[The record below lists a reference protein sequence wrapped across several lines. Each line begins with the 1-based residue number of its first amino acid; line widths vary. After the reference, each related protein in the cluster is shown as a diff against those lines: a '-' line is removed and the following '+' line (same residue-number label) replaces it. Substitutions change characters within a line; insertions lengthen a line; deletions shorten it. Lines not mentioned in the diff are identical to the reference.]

1 MMCCIDKCLVVWN
14 LDRVVNVC
22 RERCGGQGF
31 LACNRFGE
39 YLAITHA
46 AMTAEGDNRV
56 LMIKIVKDMMT
67 NIQSKK
73 SQLPKLKYCPKNQLP
88 QLMDVLQLDY
98 LLDLLKYREVTL
110 FNQLTT
116 FLHKRTKEDKANPF
130 EVLMFESS
138 DAVQNLAQAYG
149 ERQALEFCIDQ
160 LKSIK
165 CGGVKATFELIF
177 KIFAVDIILRDLGFY
192 LS

>member
-31 LACNRFGE
+31 LACNRFGD
-39 YLAITHA
+39 YIAIAHA

-73 SQLPKLKYCPKNQLP
+73 SQLPKLKYCPKN
-88 QLMDVLQLDY
+88 
-98 LLDLLKYREVTL
+98 
-110 FNQLTT
+110 
-116 FLHKRTKEDKANPF
+116 
-130 EVLMFESS
+130 
-138 DAVQNLAQAYG
+138 
-149 ERQALEFCIDQ
+149 
-160 LKSIK
+160 
-165 CGGVKATFELIF
+165 
-177 KIFAVDIILRDLGFY
+177 
-192 LS
+192 